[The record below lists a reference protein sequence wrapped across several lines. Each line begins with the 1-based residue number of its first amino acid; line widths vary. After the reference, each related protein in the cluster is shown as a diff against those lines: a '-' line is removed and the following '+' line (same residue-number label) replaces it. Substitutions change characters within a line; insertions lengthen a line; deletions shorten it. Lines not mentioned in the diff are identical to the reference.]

1 MPWPITNQQ
10 ADPMTFTLSA
20 GAPVACAGHAT
31 VAVAADVT
39 RVEYHK
45 LTYSRVG
52 IWPFPANQALNASY
66 DQKQNIYIQNPASGT
81 TCVFQYP

>member
-10 ADPMTFTLSA
+10 ADPMSFTLA
-20 GAPVACAGHAT
+20 GGAVVPCAGGAT

-39 RVEYHK
+39 RVEYHR
-45 LTYSRVG
+45 LTYTRVG
-52 IWPFPANQALNASY
+52 LWPFPANQALNASY
-66 DQKQNIYIQNPASGT
+66 PQGQNIHIQNPVTGV